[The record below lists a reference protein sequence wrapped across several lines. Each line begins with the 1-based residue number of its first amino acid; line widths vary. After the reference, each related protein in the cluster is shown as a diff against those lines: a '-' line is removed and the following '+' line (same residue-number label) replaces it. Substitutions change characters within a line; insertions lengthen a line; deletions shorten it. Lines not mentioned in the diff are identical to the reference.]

1 MRRYIVDRHPFVA
14 RDFFE
19 IAQLIGEYASY
30 SVAEK
35 KIDQIELLIAKLIDF
50 PHIGTIR
57 DDISP
62 GLRAIP
68 CADKATICF
77 TVNDDTH
84 EVKIVCV
91 TYAGQDWQTIAR
103 DRK

>member
-1 MRRYIVDRHPFVA
+1 MKRYVVDRHPSVA
-14 RDFFE
+14 QDFFE

-35 KIDQIELLIAKLIDF
+35 KVDEIERFIAKLTDF

-57 DDISP
+57 DDISL

-68 CADKATICF
+68 AAEKAVICF
-77 TVNDDTH
+77 TVNDKTH
-84 EVKIVCV
+84 TVKIVCV
-91 TYAGQDWQTIAR
+91 TYAGQDWQEIVRAR
-103 DRK
+103 E